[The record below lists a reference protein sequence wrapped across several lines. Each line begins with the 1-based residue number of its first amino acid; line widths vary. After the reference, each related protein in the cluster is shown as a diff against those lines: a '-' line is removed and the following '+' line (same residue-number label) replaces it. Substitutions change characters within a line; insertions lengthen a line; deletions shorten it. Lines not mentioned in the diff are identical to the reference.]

1 MTQKRFAFIDTALA
15 RAFPEQR
22 LFLRSDTETRFIRL
36 SPATQVIALSG
47 SALVVGWS
55 IVASAILLMDT
66 IGAGSV
72 REQSQREQVLYE
84 DRLNVLSH
92 EREDA
97 LRQAGEAHERF
108 NAALTQVSDMQAA
121 LLNSE
126 LRRHELERGIEVTQ
140 DTLRRTLKER
150 DVARAAQAEFAEQ
163 ETAVASEADAAE
175 DLAATLDFLAAALDA
190 TSSQRDAMAGEAA
203 DAESFVEEMMH
214 KARLAEQRNDEIFTK
229 LEDAL
234 TVSVEPL
241 DKMFRKAGLNSESL
255 LATVRRGYSGL
266 GGPLTPMS
274 FSTKGQAPDANTER
288 TNSILEK
295 LDRMNLYRI
304 AAQKSPF
311 AIPIK
316 DSFRFTS
323 GFGPRWGRMHNGTD
337 FAASLGTPI
346 YSTAD
351 GVVIHAGWSS
361 GFGKLVKIQ
370 HEFGIQTYYAHMS
383 KLRVEKGQRVSRGER
398 IGDMGSTGRST
409 GVHLHYEVR
418 VDGKPVNPMTYI
430 KAAKDVF

>member
-22 LFLRSDTETRFIRL
+22 LFLRSDRETRFIRL
-36 SPATQVIALSG
+36 SPATQLVALSG

-72 REQSQREQVLYE
+72 REQTQREQILYE
-84 DRLNVLSH
+84 DRLNVLSQ
-92 EREDA
+92 ERENA
-97 LRQAGEAHERF
+97 LHQAGDAHERF
-108 NAALTQVSDMQAA
+108 NAALSQVSDMQAA
-121 LLNSE
+121 LLDSE

-150 DVARAAQAEFAEQ
+150 DMARAAQAELAGQ
-163 ETAVASEADAAE
+163 DGAAADAAAGAE
-175 DLAATLDFLAAALDA
+175 DLASTLDMLSAALDA
-190 TSSQRDAMAGEAA
+190 TSGQRDAMAHEAA
-203 DAESFVEEMMH
+203 EAERFVEEMMH

-234 TVSVEPL
+234 SVSVEPL
-241 DKMFRKAGLNSESL
+241 DKMFRKAGLDSESL

-274 FSTKGQAPDANTER
+274 FSTKGQAPDANSMR

-295 LDRMNLYRI
+295 LDKMNLYRI

-311 AIPIK
+311 AVPIK

-351 GVVIHAGWSS
+351 GVVIHSGWSS

-370 HEFGIQTYYAHMS
+370 HEFGIQTYYAHQS
-383 KLRVEKGQRVSRGER
+383 KLRVKKGQRVSRGER